1 MEAIANIGVISFHAQ
16 CLAAGCR
23 LEDIGF
29 GVGLRLLE
37 ILSFREKG
45 SKRDIRLLDV
55 LKFVHTSL
63 WKYLFGHQAR
73 DLEQSNTVSSQ
84 LRAGVYSSLPRVD
97 IFPLSL
103 G

>member
-1 MEAIANIGVISFHAQ
+1 MKDAQ
-16 CLAAGCR
+16 RLCNALLDRASCWNGITDPCIMRVCR
-23 LEDIGF
+23 LEDTGF

-73 DLEQSNTVSSQ
+73 DLEQSNTVCTVPPDVV
-84 LRAGVYSSLPRVD
+84 AIMAV
-97 IFPLSL
+97 
-103 G
+103 

>member
-1 MEAIANIGVISFHAQ
+1 MASNCKHQCHQPHAR

-84 LRAGVYSSLPRVD
+84 LSAGVHITLLGVV
-97 IFPLSL
+97 ILPLSL